1 MASPPSSP
9 SESSPLAF
17 SYDRGLDGVDYP
29 HGHDQSQPQTPA
41 STSTTGLINY
51 YPQSNGQAKTYSPSS
66 LAAPPLSYQS
76 KHMVVGREEEC
87 EIGTVDRKQGRV
99 SEDIDPFSKGELAV
113 MSGSSLMVLGL
124 IIVALMM
131 ILGKIALLGRVLG
144 INEHQ
149 VSCWRSFSQTLGE
162 YMLSKE
168 ESRDEVQ
175 YRGMICSPGNLWEH
189 EADTRQVASTSLAR
203 ALVPK
208 SPEKW
213 HDDLGSIDVGSLT
226 KLLKAYFVKA
236 HRSSDE

>member
-9 SESSPLAF
+9 SESSLLAF
-17 SYDRGLDGVDYP
+17 SYARGSDGVDYP

-41 STSTTGLINY
+41 SASTTGPINY
-51 YPQSNGQAKTYSPSS
+51 YPQSSGQAKTYSPSS

-87 EIGTVDRKQGRV
+87 EIGTVDRKQGRG

-124 IIVALMM
+124 IIVALMIM
-131 ILGKIALLGRVLG
+131 LGKIALMLG

-149 VSCWRSFSQTLGE
+149 VSCRRSFSQTLGG
-162 YMLSKE
+162 YMLFKE

-175 YRGMICSPGNLWEH
+175 YRDMICSPKKIMGARRGYKTGCNDVIISSLGAE
-189 EADTRQVASTSLAR
+189 VA
-203 ALVPK
+203 
-208 SPEKW
+208 
-213 HDDLGSIDVGSLT
+213 
-226 KLLKAYFVKA
+226 
-236 HRSSDE
+236 